1 MTGPKI
7 TVGNVEIISLV
18 DLPFE
23 LPWSMV
29 FPGRERSEIEPYQ
42 AMYPVANGKT
52 GVQTQAGAYALRTQG
67 KTVLIDTGFGPGPIA
82 FLGGARGRLLDDM
95 RDKGVDPESIDL
107 VAITHLHGDHV
118 GWNLDSDGKPNFP
131 NARYLIPQGDWDY
144 FNTML
149 ETNRQMEQV
158 IPLKDLGR
166 MDLISGE
173 TELTAD
179 VQAMPTPGHT
189 PGHTSFVIAS
199 GGEKAVITGDLAH
212 HPAQLNE
219 TDWCPVF
226 DDNSTASSESRKR
239 VCDMLE
245 ADGVVAAFCHF
256 PAPFG
261 KLIRADGK
269 RVFQAL

>member
-1 MTGPKI
+1 MPTTISIGS
-7 TVGNVEIISLV
+7 VEIVALV
-18 DLPFE
+18 DIPFE
-23 LPWSMV
+23 LPWSMM
-29 FPGRERSEIEPYQ
+29 FPGRAQSEIEAYQ
-42 AMYPVANGKT
+42 AMYPFANGKN
-52 GVQTQAGAYALRTQG
+52 GLQTRAGAYALRSQG
-67 KTVLIDTGFGPGPIA
+67 RTILIDTGLGPGPIA

-95 RDKGVDPESIDL
+95 RDKGLQPESIDM

-118 GWNLDSDGKPNFP
+118 GWNLDGDGKPNFP

-149 ETNRQMEQV
+149 KTNKQMDQV
-158 IPLKDLGR
+158 TPLKDLGR
-166 MDLISGE
+166 MELISGE

-179 VQAMPTPGHT
+179 VRSMPTPGHT
-189 PGHTSFVIAS
+189 PGHTSYLIAS

-226 DDNSTASSESRKR
+226 DQDSSASSESRKR
-239 VCDMLE
+239 IVEMLE
-245 ADGVVAAFCHF
+245 ADGAIAAFCHF
-256 PAPFG
+256 PEPFG
-261 KLIRADGK
+261 KIVRFEGK

>member
-1 MTGPKI
+1 MPTKI
-7 TVGNVEIISLV
+7 SVGNVEIVALM

-29 FPGRERSEIEPYQ
+29 FPGREQSEIEPYL
-42 AMYPVANGKT
+42 AMYPFANGKN
-52 GVQTQAGAYALRTQG
+52 GLQTQAGAYALQSQG
-67 KTVLIDTGFGPGPIA
+67 KTILVDTGLGPGPIA

-95 RDKGVDPESIDL
+95 RDKGVDPASVDI

-118 GWNLDSDGKPNFP
+118 GWNLDRDNKPNFP
-131 NARYLIPQGDWDY
+131 NARYVIPQGDWDY

-149 ETNRQMEQV
+149 ETNTQMGQV
-158 IPLKDLGR
+158 TPLKELDR

-173 TELTAD
+173 AELTPD
-179 VQAMPTPGHT
+179 VRAMPTPGHT
-189 PGHTSFVIAS
+189 PGHTSYLIAS
-199 GGEKAVITGDLAH
+199 GGKKAVIAGDVAH

-226 DDNSTASSESRKR
+226 DDNSSASSASRKR
-239 VCDMLE
+239 VVEMLE
-245 ADGVVAAFCHF
+245 ADGAIAAFCHF
-256 PAPFG
+256 PEPFG
-261 KLIRADGK
+261 RIVLLEGK